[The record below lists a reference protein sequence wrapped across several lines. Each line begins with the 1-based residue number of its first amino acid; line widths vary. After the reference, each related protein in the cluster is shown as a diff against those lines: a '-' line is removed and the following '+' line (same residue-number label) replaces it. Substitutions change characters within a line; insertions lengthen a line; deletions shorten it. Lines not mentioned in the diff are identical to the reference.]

1 MINQSPQISVIVPV
15 YNVEQYLSRCID
27 SVLAQTFTDF
37 ELLLIDDGS
46 KDNSGIICDEY
57 AGKDKRIRVFHKEN
71 GGVSSARNLGLDVAC
86 CEWITFIDS
95 DDYVED
101 NFLEELFQSTNSD
114 LKIGGYTTFGEKA
127 SKENYKT
134 SVINKDKIGIC
145 LSKCLNDYIF
155 RVPWA
160 KLFRLS
166 IINNSRLRFDSRM
179 KIGEDTIFVQQ
190 YLCFCKSL
198 SFINTT
204 SYNYFSQNVQK
215 KYQLSKSDLFY
226 SLEIIQNA
234 YNRLTEQL
242 SFTNKDY
249 IDFIYGFMLKLYFN
263 FIGKQHLKFHE
274 YKEFKHCF
282 QYKMNVLSPY
292 VQKRKFIYILLKHKY
307 YLFAYIYINILGF
320 IKNDLYH
327 IVSTSYKQL

>member
-1 MINQSPQISVIVPV
+1 MTNPSPKISVIVPV
-15 YNVEQYLSRCID
+15 YNVERYLTRCID
-27 SVLAQTFTDF
+27 SILAQTFTDF

-46 KDNSGIICDEY
+46 TDNSGKICDEY
-57 AGKDKRIRVFHKEN
+57 AEKDKRIRVFHKKN
-71 GGVSSARNLGLDVAC
+71 GGVSSARNLGLDVSC

-114 LKIGGYTTFGEKA
+114 LKISGYTSFGEKI

-134 SVINKDKIGIC
+134 SFINKDKIGIC
-145 LSKCLNDYIF
+145 LSKFLNNDIF

-166 IINNSRLRFDSRM
+166 IINNNRLRFDDRL

-190 YLCFCKSL
+190 YLCFCNSL

-204 SYNYFSQNVQK
+204 SYNYFSQKIQK
-215 KYQLSKSDLFY
+215 KYQLSKPDLFY
-226 SLEIIQNA
+226 SLEIIENT

-249 IDFIYGFMLKLYFN
+249 IDFIYRFMLALYLN
-263 FIGKQHLKFHE
+263 FIGKQHFKFHE
-274 YKEFKHCF
+274 YKEFKQCF
-282 QYKMNVLSPY
+282 QDKMGIFLPY
-292 VQKRKFIYILLKHKY
+292 IQKRKYIYILLKHKY
-307 YLFAYIYINILGF
+307 YLLAYIYINIRGF
-320 IKNDLYH
+320 INK
-327 IVSTSYKQL
+327 